1 MALQSADVQLLR
13 CLNISSKKKGRKQ
26 PIKLQTEKRVN
37 KSSSLQQHIW
47 AVLLVTAAASLVIR
61 KQMYK
66 NPPANPFHSQGVC
79 AGEDIHMS
87 SHPCAGGSFM
97 FPRSKGPAAYGC
109 PAPRAPQPGPLQ
121 RASFGRGERPEFPFH
136 SSCFA
141 LFFGLVFGFCWVF
154 LLGRRDNV
162 CRLLSLETPSDK
174 WKPVKAA
181 RRGSAGGA

>member
-121 RASFGRGERPEFPFH
+121 RAERRH
-136 SSCFA
+136 
-141 LFFGLVFGFCWVF
+141 
-154 LLGRRDNV
+154 
-162 CRLLSLETPSDK
+162 
-174 WKPVKAA
+174 
-181 RRGSAGGA
+181 SAGESGQNSRSIPRALLCSLAWFLAFVGFFY